1 MQASDTGAKPLSE
14 VTPIASSP
22 EDLDKFLAQQ
32 ESLAQ
37 EYSDLFK

>member
-1 MQASDTGAKPLSE
+1 MDTGAKPLSD

-32 ESLAQ
+32 EALAQ
-37 EYSDLFK
+37 EYTDLFK